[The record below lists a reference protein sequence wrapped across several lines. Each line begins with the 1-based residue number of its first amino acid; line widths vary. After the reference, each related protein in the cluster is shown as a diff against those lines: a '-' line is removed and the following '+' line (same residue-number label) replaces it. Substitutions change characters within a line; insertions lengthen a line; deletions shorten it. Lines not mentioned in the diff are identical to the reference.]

1 MRQDHKEIV
10 RGGYHMKKHQSIA
23 FRAATSFVLL
33 FSLIITPQTA
43 QASGAGKPADNTTT
57 TQQENDNKIKLLD
70 KKPEV
75 ADIKKQNK
83 PNRVITNINGNPQ
96 TEMGFSWYT
105 SDKFEDSKV
114 WVSESKNFKN
124 AKTFDVKPKKV
135 KSKYLERDKHGHII
149 FKDIAKNDEGEP
161 IKDRNG
167 EEKVNGYYTDKHAGG
182 PEWMSGDKHG
192 KTNLISEAEYT
203 YKAQAK
209 DLKPNTKYY
218 YKVGSEKGGKSQI
231 GQFKTA
237 GKKGDPFNFVQ
248 YTDTQNAFWNEHV
261 RNEATFGADTL
272 MNAIQTAG
280 DPSFALHTGDFV
292 ETAEVEDEW
301 KDLYEQSRPS
311 FMSLPVV
318 AAAGNH
324 DEYALNEED
333 EKLLTKFNEHVNV
346 PKENDEVN
354 GGSYYSFDYNG
365 AHMVVANTND
375 NKKSKD
381 NPDEKAIGKKQMEWI
396 KKDIKKARD
405 NGANWVVLNLHKP
418 MYSKSYHALSDEDV
432 KKIRK
437 ELTKEIDDLD
447 VDLVLQGHDHVLSR
461 THPLEHTSTTNSFV
475 NAKKEDTKQFVG
487 DDNVTYYNNPKGSV
501 YVLPNTGGTKE
512 YDSIYDRSLEHI
524 KKVRPEL
531 SWLTEKDLEHY
542 NSLFK
547 VGKQPQE
554 TDAFKD
560 SHSNN
565 RDSSSQNFSVYEVE
579 GNTLKVKIY
588 QLNGDISDGEQ
599 RNIELV
605 DEFGIQKNNK

>member
-1 MRQDHKEIV
+1 MIQ
-10 RGGYHMKKHQSIA
+10 KKHQSTA
-23 FRAATSFVLL
+23 LRAATSFVLL
-33 FSLIITPQTA
+33 FSLIISPETSTA
-43 QASGAGKPADNTTT
+43 NASANTEPNATS
-57 TQQENDNKIKLLD
+57 QQQSNNKIKLLD
-70 KKPEV
+70 SKPEV
-75 ADIKKQNK
+75 ADIPKHNK
-83 PNRVITNINGNPQ
+83 PNRIITNINGNPQ
-96 TEMGFSWYT
+96 SEMGFSWYT
-105 SDKFEDSKV
+105 SDKFEDAKV
-114 WVSESKNFKN
+114 WVSESKNFKD
-124 AKTFDVKPKKV
+124 AKTVDAKAKKV
-135 KSKYLERDKHGHII
+135 NSKYLERDKHGNII

-161 IKDRNG
+161 IKNKDG
-167 EEKVNGYYTDKHAGG
+167 KEKVNGYYTDKHASG
-182 PEWMSGDKHG
+182 PEWLSGDKHG
-192 KTNLISEAEYT
+192 KTDLISEPEYT

-218 YKVGSEKGGKSQI
+218 YKVGSESGKQSQI

-237 GKKGDPFNFVQ
+237 GDKGDPFSFVQ
-248 YTDTQNAFWNEHV
+248 YTDTQNAFWNENV
-261 RNEATFGADTL
+261 RNEAMFGADTL
-272 MNAIQTAG
+272 KNAIKTAG
-280 DPSFALHTGDFV
+280 EPSFALHTGDFV

-301 KDLYEQSRPS
+301 KDLYKQSRPS

-318 AAAGNH
+318 ATAGNH
-324 DEYALNEED
+324 DEYALSEED

-346 PKENDEVN
+346 PKENDAIN

-381 NPDEKAIGKKQMEWI
+381 NPDEKAIGKEQMEWI
-396 KKDIKKARD
+396 KKDIKKARE

-432 KKIRK
+432 KKIRA
-437 ELTKEIDDLD
+437 ELTKQIDDLD
-447 VDLVLQGHDHVLSR
+447 IDLVLQGHDHVLSR
-461 THPLEHTSTTNSFV
+461 THPLEHTSTKNSFV
-475 NAKKEDTKQFVG
+475 NAKKEDTKQVVG
-487 DDNVTYYNNPKGSV
+487 EDNVPYYDNPKGSV

-554 TDAFKD
+554 SEAFND

-565 RDSSSQNFSVYEVE
+565 RDSSAQNFSVYEVE
-579 GNTLKVKIY
+579 DNTLKVKIY
-588 QLNGDISDGEQ
+588 QLSGDISKGEQ

-605 DEFGIQKNNK
+605 DEFGIQKDDK

>member
-1 MRQDHKEIV
+1 MIQKKRQ
-10 RGGYHMKKHQSIA
+10 STA
-23 FRAATSFVLL
+23 LRAATSFVLL
-33 FSLIITPQTA
+33 FSLIISPETSTA
-43 QASGAGKPADNTTT
+43 NASANTEPNATS
-57 TQQENDNKIKLLD
+57 QQQSNNKIKLLD
-70 KKPEV
+70 SKPEV
-75 ADIKKQNK
+75 ADIPKHNK
-83 PNRVITNINGNPQ
+83 PNRIITNINGNPQ
-96 TEMGFSWYT
+96 SEMGFSWYT
-105 SDKFEDSKV
+105 SDKFEDAKV
-114 WVSESKNFKN
+114 WVSESKNFKD
-124 AKTFDVKPKKV
+124 AKTVDAKAKKV
-135 KSKYLERDKHGHII
+135 NSKYLERDKHGNII

-161 IKDRNG
+161 IKNKDG
-167 EEKVNGYYTDKHAGG
+167 KEKVNGYYTDKHASG
-182 PEWMSGDKHG
+182 PEWLSGDKHG
-192 KTNLISEAEYT
+192 KTDLISEPEYT

-218 YKVGSEKGGKSQI
+218 YKVGSESGKQSQI

-237 GKKGDPFNFVQ
+237 GDKGDPFSFVQ
-248 YTDTQNAFWNEHV
+248 YTDTQNAFWNENV
-261 RNEATFGADTL
+261 RNEAMFGADTL
-272 MNAIQTAG
+272 KNAIKTAG
-280 DPSFALHTGDFV
+280 EPSFALHTGDFV

-301 KDLYEQSRPS
+301 KDLYKQSRPS

-318 AAAGNH
+318 ATAGNH
-324 DEYALNEED
+324 DEYALSEED

-346 PKENDEVN
+346 PKENDAIN

-381 NPDEKAIGKKQMEWI
+381 NPDEKAIGKEQMEWI
-396 KKDIKKARD
+396 KKDIKKARE

-432 KKIRK
+432 KKIRA
-437 ELTKEIDDLD
+437 ELTKQIDDLD
-447 VDLVLQGHDHVLSR
+447 IDLVLQGHDHVLSR
-461 THPLEHTSTTNSFV
+461 THPLEHTSTKNSFV
-475 NAKKEDTKQFVG
+475 NAKKEDTKQVVG
-487 DDNVTYYNNPKGSV
+487 EDNVPYYDNPKGSV

-554 TDAFKD
+554 SEAFND

-565 RDSSSQNFSVYEVE
+565 RDSSAQNFSVYEVE
-579 GNTLKVKIY
+579 DNTLKVKIY
-588 QLNGDISDGEQ
+588 QLSGDISKGEQ

-605 DEFGIQKNNK
+605 DEFGIQKDDK

>member
-1 MRQDHKEIV
+1 MNQ
-10 RGGYHMKKHQSIA
+10 KKHQSIA
-23 FRAATSFVLL
+23 FRTAASFVLL
-33 FSLIITPQTA
+33 FSLIATPEA
-43 QASGAGKPADNTTT
+43 AHASGSGEATDNANPTA
-57 TQQENDNKIKLLD
+57 QQENNNKIKLLD
-70 KKPEV
+70 KKPKVE
-75 ADIKKQNK
+75 DIKKQNK
-83 PNRVITNINGNPQ
+83 PNRIITNINGNPQ
-96 TEMGFSWYT
+96 SEMGFSWYT
-105 SDKFEDSKV
+105 SDKFDDAKV

-124 AKTFDVKPKKV
+124 AKTFEADAQKV
-135 KSKYLERDKHGHII
+135 DSKYLERDKHGNII

-161 IKDRNG
+161 VKGKDG
-167 EEKVNGYYTDKHAGG
+167 KEKVNGYYTDKHADA

-192 KTNLISEAEYT
+192 KTNLITESEYT

-218 YKVGSEKGGKSQI
+218 YKVGSDNGKKSQV

-248 YTDTQNAFWNEHV
+248 YTDTQNAFWNENV
-261 RNEATFGADTL
+261 RNEAAFGTDTL
-272 MNAIQTAG
+272 KNAIQTAG
-280 DPSFALHTGDFV
+280 DPSFALHTGDFI

-301 KDLYEQSRPS
+301 KDLYKQSRPS

-318 AAAGNH
+318 ATAGNH

-346 PKENDEVN
+346 PKENDAVN

-405 NGANWVVLNLHKP
+405 NGSNWIVLNLHKP
-418 MYSKSYHALSDEDV
+418 MYSKSYHALSDKDV
-432 KKIRK
+432 KKIRE

-461 THPLEHTSTTNSFV
+461 THPLEHTSTKNSFV

-487 DDNVTYYNNPKGSV
+487 QDNVTYYDNPKGSV

-531 SWLTEKDLEHY
+531 SWLTEKDLAHY

-547 VGKQPQE
+547 LGKQPQE

-560 SHSNN
+560 SHENN

-588 QLNGDISDGEQ
+588 QLNGDISKGEQ
-599 RNIELV
+599 RNVELV
-605 DEFGIQKNNK
+605 DEFGIQKDNK

>member
-1 MRQDHKEIV
+1 MNQ
-10 RGGYHMKKHQSIA
+10 KKHQSIA

-33 FSLIITPQTA
+33 FSLIATPQAAHASGSEKAADHANPTA
-43 QASGAGKPADNTTT
+43 QQDSN
-57 TQQENDNKIKLLD
+57 NKIKLLD
-70 KKPEV
+70 KKPKVE
-75 ADIKKQNK
+75 DIKKQNK
-83 PNRVITNINGNPQ
+83 PNRIITNINGNPQ
-96 TEMGFSWYT
+96 SEMGFSWYT
-105 SDKFEDSKV
+105 SDKFDDSKV

-124 AKTFDVKPKKV
+124 AKTFDADAQKV
-135 KSKYLERDKHGHII
+135 DSKYLERDKHGNII

-161 IKDRNG
+161 VKGKDG
-167 EEKVNGYYTDKHAGG
+167 KEKVNGYYTDKHAGG

-192 KTNLISEAEYT
+192 KTNLITEAEYT

-218 YKVGSEKGGKSQI
+218 YKVGSDDGKKSQV

-248 YTDTQNAFWNEHV
+248 YTDTQNAFWNENV
-261 RNEATFGADTL
+261 RNEAAFGADTL
-272 MNAIQTAG
+272 KNAIQTAG
-280 DPSFALHTGDFV
+280 DPSFALHTGDFI

-301 KDLYEQSRPS
+301 KDLYKQSRPS

-318 AAAGNH
+318 ATAGNH

-346 PKENDEVN
+346 PKENDAVN

-405 NGANWVVLNLHKP
+405 NGSNWVVLNLHKP
-418 MYSKSYHALSDEDV
+418 MYSKSYHALSDKDV
-432 KKIRK
+432 KKIRE
-437 ELTKEIDDLD
+437 ELTKEIDELD

-461 THPLEHTSTTNSFV
+461 THPLEHTSTKNSFV

-487 DDNVTYYNNPKGSV
+487 QDNVTYYDNPKGSV

-531 SWLTEKDLEHY
+531 SWLTEKDLAHY

-547 VGKQPQE
+547 LGKQPQE

-560 SHSNN
+560 SHENN

-588 QLNGDISDGEQ
+588 QLNGDISKGEQ
-599 RNIELV
+599 RNVELV
-605 DEFGIQKNNK
+605 DEFGIQKDNK

>member
-1 MRQDHKEIV
+1 MNQ
-10 RGGYHMKKHQSIA
+10 KKHQSIA
-23 FRAATSFVLL
+23 FRAAASFVLL
-33 FSLIITPQTA
+33 FSLIATPQAAHASGSEKAADHANPTA
-43 QASGAGKPADNTTT
+43 QQDSN
-57 TQQENDNKIKLLD
+57 NKIKLLD
-70 KKPEV
+70 KKPKVE
-75 ADIKKQNK
+75 DIKKQNK
-83 PNRVITNINGNPQ
+83 PNRIITNINGNPQ
-96 TEMGFSWYT
+96 SEMGFSWYT
-105 SDKFEDSKV
+105 SDKFDDAKV

-124 AKTFDVKPKKV
+124 AKTFDAVAQKV
-135 KSKYLERDKHGHII
+135 DSKYLERDKHGNII

-161 IKDRNG
+161 VKGKDG
-167 EEKVNGYYTDKHAGG
+167 KEKVNGYYTDKHAGG

-192 KTNLISEAEYT
+192 KTNLITEAEYT

-218 YKVGSEKGGKSQI
+218 YKVGSDDGKKSQI
-231 GQFKTA
+231 GQFKTS

-248 YTDTQNAFWNEHV
+248 YTDTQNAFWNENV
-261 RNEATFGADTL
+261 RNEAAFGADTL
-272 MNAIQTAG
+272 KNAIQTAG
-280 DPSFALHTGDFV
+280 DPSFALHTGDFI

-301 KDLYEQSRPS
+301 KDLYKQSRPS

-318 AAAGNH
+318 ATAGNH

-346 PKENDEVN
+346 PKENDAVN

-405 NGANWVVLNLHKP
+405 NGSNWVVLNLHKP
-418 MYSKSYHALSDEDV
+418 MYSKSYHALSDKDV
-432 KKIRK
+432 KKIRE
-437 ELTKEIDDLD
+437 ELTKEIDELD
-447 VDLVLQGHDHVLSR
+447 VNLVLQGHDHVLSR
-461 THPLEHTSTTNSFV
+461 THPLEHTSTKNSFV

-487 DDNVTYYNNPKGSV
+487 QDNVTYYDNPKGSV

-512 YDSIYDRSLEHI
+512 YDSIYDRSLKHI

-531 SWLTEKDLEHY
+531 SWLTEKDLAHY

-547 VGKQPQE
+547 LGEQPQE

-588 QLNGDISDGEQ
+588 QLNGDISKGEQ
-599 RNIELV
+599 RNVELV
-605 DEFGIQKNNK
+605 DEFGIQKDNK

>member
-1 MRQDHKEIV
+1 MT
-10 RGGYHMKKHQSIA
+10 

-33 FSLIITPQTA
+33 FSLIATPQAA
-43 QASGAGKPADNTTT
+43 QASSSEKAADNANPTAH
-57 TQQENDNKIKLLD
+57 QESNNKIKILD
-70 KKPEV
+70 KKPKVEE
-75 ADIKKQNK
+75 IKKQNK
-83 PNRVITNINGNPQ
+83 PNRIITNINGNPQ
-96 TEMGFSWYT
+96 SEMGFSWYT
-105 SDKFEDSKV
+105 SDKFDDSKV

-124 AKTFDVKPKKV
+124 AKTFDADAQKV
-135 KSKYLERDKHGHII
+135 DSKYLERDKQGNII
-149 FKDIAKNDEGEP
+149 FKDIAKDDEGEP
-161 IKDRNG
+161 VKGKDG
-167 EEKVNGYYTDKHAGG
+167 KEKVNGYYTDKHAGG

-192 KTNLISEAEYT
+192 KTNLITEAEHT

-209 DLKPNTKYY
+209 GLKPNTKYY
-218 YKVGSEKGGKSQI
+218 YKVGSDKGKKSQV

-248 YTDTQNAFWNEHV
+248 YTDTQNAFWNENV
-261 RNEATFGADTL
+261 RNEAAFGADTL
-272 MNAIQTAG
+272 KNAIQTAG
-280 DPSFALHTGDFV
+280 DPSFALHTGDFI

-301 KDLYEQSRPS
+301 KDLYKQSRPS

-318 AAAGNH
+318 ATAGNH

-346 PKENDEVN
+346 PKENDAVN

-396 KKDIKKARD
+396 KEDIKKARD
-405 NGANWVVLNLHKP
+405 NGSNWVVLNLHKP

-432 KKIRK
+432 KKIRE
-437 ELTKEIDDLD
+437 ELTKEIDELD

-461 THPLEHTSTTNSFV
+461 THPLEHTSTKNSFV

-487 DDNVTYYNNPKGSV
+487 QDNVTYYDNPKGSV

-531 SWLTEKDLEHY
+531 SGLTEKDLEHY

-547 VGKQPQE
+547 LGKQPQE

-588 QLNGDISDGEQ
+588 QLNGDISKGEQ
-599 RNIELV
+599 RNVELV
-605 DEFGIQKNNK
+605 DEFGIQKDNK

>member
-1 MRQDHKEIV
+1 MNRQ
-10 RGGYHMKKHQSIA
+10 RRSYMNQKKHQSIA
-23 FRAATSFVLL
+23 FRAAASFVLL
-33 FSLIITPQTA
+33 FSLIATPQAAHASESEKAADHANPTA
-43 QASGAGKPADNTTT
+43 QQDSN
-57 TQQENDNKIKLLD
+57 NKIKLLD
-70 KKPEV
+70 KKPKVE
-75 ADIKKQNK
+75 DIKKQNK
-83 PNRVITNINGNPQ
+83 PNRMITNINGNPQ
-96 TEMGFSWYT
+96 SEMGFSWYT
-105 SDKFEDSKV
+105 SDKFDDAKV

-124 AKTFDVKPKKV
+124 AKTFDADAQKV
-135 KSKYLERDKHGHII
+135 DSKYLERDKHGNII

-161 IKDRNG
+161 VKGKDG
-167 EEKVNGYYTDKHAGG
+167 KEKVNGYYTDKHAGG

-192 KTNLISEAEYT
+192 KTNLITEAEYT

-218 YKVGSEKGGKSQI
+218 YKVGSDDGKKSQV

-248 YTDTQNAFWNEHV
+248 YTDTQNAFWNENV
-261 RNEATFGADTL
+261 RNEAAFGADTL
-272 MNAIQTAG
+272 KNAIQTAG
-280 DPSFALHTGDFV
+280 DPSFALHTGDFI

-301 KDLYEQSRPS
+301 KDLYKQSRPS

-318 AAAGNH
+318 ATAGNH

-346 PKENDEVN
+346 PKENDAVN

-405 NGANWVVLNLHKP
+405 NGSNWIVLNLHKP
-418 MYSKSYHALSDEDV
+418 MYSKSYHALSDKDV
-432 KKIRK
+432 KKIRE

-461 THPLEHTSTTNSFV
+461 THPLEHTSTKNSFV

-487 DDNVTYYNNPKGSV
+487 QDNVTYYDNPKGSV

-531 SWLTEKDLEHY
+531 SWLTEKDLAHY

-547 VGKQPQE
+547 LGKQPQE
-554 TDAFKD
+554 TDVFKD
-560 SHSNN
+560 SHENN

-588 QLNGDISDGEQ
+588 QLNGDISKGEQ
-599 RNIELV
+599 RNVELV
-605 DEFGIQKNNK
+605 DEFGIQKDNK

>member
-1 MRQDHKEIV
+1 MIQ
-10 RGGYHMKKHQSIA
+10 KKYQSTA
-23 FRAATSFVLL
+23 LRAATSFVLL
-33 FSLIITPQTA
+33 FSLIITPETSTA
-43 QASGAGKPADNTTT
+43 NASANTEPNATS
-57 TQQENDNKIKLLD
+57 QQQSNNKIKLLD
-70 KKPEV
+70 SKPEV
-75 ADIKKQNK
+75 ADIPKHNK
-83 PNRVITNINGNPQ
+83 PNRIITNINGNPQ
-96 TEMGFSWYT
+96 SEMGFSWYT
-105 SDKFEDSKV
+105 SDKFEDAKV
-114 WVSESKNFKN
+114 WVSESKNFKD
-124 AKTFDVKPKKV
+124 AKTVDAKAKKV
-135 KSKYLERDKHGHII
+135 NSKYLERDKHGNII

-161 IKDRNG
+161 IKNKDG
-167 EEKVNGYYTDKHAGG
+167 KEKVNGYYTDKHAGG
-182 PEWMSGDKHG
+182 PEWLSGDKHG
-192 KTNLISEAEYT
+192 KTDLISEPEYT

-218 YKVGSEKGGKSQI
+218 YKVGSKSGKQSQI
-231 GQFKTA
+231 GEFKTA
-237 GKKGDPFNFVQ
+237 GDKGDPFSFVQ
-248 YTDTQNAFWNEHV
+248 YTDTQNAFWNENV
-261 RNEATFGADTL
+261 RNEAMFGADTL
-272 MNAIQTAG
+272 KNAIKTAG

-301 KDLYEQSRPS
+301 KDLYKQSRPS

-318 AAAGNH
+318 ATAGNH
-324 DEYALNEED
+324 DEYALSEED

-346 PKENDEVN
+346 PKENDAIN

-381 NPDEKAIGKKQMEWI
+381 NPDEKAIGKEQMEWI
-396 KKDIKKARD
+396 KKDIKKARE

-432 KKIRK
+432 KKIRA
-437 ELTKEIDDLD
+437 ELTKQIDDLD
-447 VDLVLQGHDHVLSR
+447 IDLVLQGHDHVLSR
-461 THPLEHTSTTNSFV
+461 THPLEHTSTKNSFV
-475 NAKKEDTKQFVG
+475 NAKKEDTKQVVG
-487 DDNVTYYNNPKGSV
+487 EDNVPYYDNPKGSV

-554 TDAFKD
+554 SEAFND

-579 GNTLKVKIY
+579 DNTLKVKIY
-588 QLNGDISDGEQ
+588 QLSGDISKGEQ

-605 DEFGIQKNNK
+605 DEFGIQKDDK

>member
-1 MRQDHKEIV
+1 MNQ
-10 RGGYHMKKHQSIA
+10 KKHQAIA
-23 FRAATSFVLL
+23 FRVATSFVLL
-33 FSLIITPQTA
+33 FSLIATPQAA
-43 QASGAGKPADNTTT
+43 QASSLEKAADNANPTA
-57 TQQENDNKIKLLD
+57 QQESNNKIKILD
-70 KKPEV
+70 KKPKVEE
-75 ADIKKQNK
+75 IKKQNK
-83 PNRVITNINGNPQ
+83 PNRIITNINGNPQ
-96 TEMGFSWYT
+96 SEMGFSWYT
-105 SDKFEDSKV
+105 SDKFDDSKV
-114 WVSESKNFKN
+114 WISESKNFKN
-124 AKTFDVKPKKV
+124 AKKFDADAQKV
-135 KSKYLERDKHGHII
+135 DSKYLERDKQGNII

-161 IKDRNG
+161 VKGKDG
-167 EEKVNGYYTDKHAGG
+167 KEKVNGYYTDKHAGG

-192 KTNLISEAEYT
+192 KTNLITEAEHT

-209 DLKPNTKYY
+209 GLKPNTKYY
-218 YKVGSEKGGKSQI
+218 YKVGSDRGKKSQV

-248 YTDTQNAFWNEHV
+248 YTDTQNAFWNENV
-261 RNEATFGADTL
+261 RNEAAFGADTL
-272 MNAIQTAG
+272 KNAIQTAG
-280 DPSFALHTGDFV
+280 DPSFALHTGDFI

-301 KDLYEQSRPS
+301 KDLYKQSRPS

-318 AAAGNH
+318 ATAGNH

-346 PKENDEVN
+346 PKENDAVN

-405 NGANWVVLNLHKP
+405 NGSNWVVLNLHKP

-432 KKIRK
+432 KKIRE
-437 ELTKEIDDLD
+437 ELTKEIDELD

-461 THPLEHTSTTNSFV
+461 THPLEHTSTKNSFV

-487 DDNVTYYNNPKGSV
+487 QDNVTYYDNPKGSV

-512 YDSIYDRSLEHI
+512 YDSIYDRSLGHI

-531 SWLTEKDLEHY
+531 SGLTEKDLEHY

-547 VGKQPQE
+547 LGKQPQE

-588 QLNGDISDGEQ
+588 QLNGDISKGEQ
-599 RNIELV
+599 RNVELV
-605 DEFGIQKNNK
+605 DEFGIQKDNK

>member
-1 MRQDHKEIV
+1 MIQKKRQ
-10 RGGYHMKKHQSIA
+10 STA
-23 FRAATSFVLL
+23 LRAATSFVLL
-33 FSLIITPQTA
+33 FSLIISPETSTA
-43 QASGAGKPADNTTT
+43 NASANTEPNATS
-57 TQQENDNKIKLLD
+57 QQQSNNKIKLLD
-70 KKPEV
+70 SKPEV
-75 ADIKKQNK
+75 ADIPKHNK
-83 PNRVITNINGNPQ
+83 PNRIITNINGNPQ
-96 TEMGFSWYT
+96 SEMGFSWYT
-105 SDKFEDSKV
+105 SDKFEDAKV
-114 WVSESKNFKN
+114 WVSESKNFKD
-124 AKTFDVKPKKV
+124 AKTVDAKAKKV
-135 KSKYLERDKHGHII
+135 NSKYLERDKHGNII

-161 IKDRNG
+161 IKNKEG
-167 EEKVNGYYTDKHAGG
+167 KEKVNGYYTDKHAGG
-182 PEWMSGDKHG
+182 PEWLSGDKHG
-192 KTNLISEAEYT
+192 KTDLISEPEYT

-218 YKVGSEKGGKSQI
+218 YKVGSKSGKQSQI

-237 GKKGDPFNFVQ
+237 GDKGDPFSFVQ
-248 YTDTQNAFWNEHV
+248 YTDTQNAFWNENV
-261 RNEATFGADTL
+261 RNEAMFGADTL
-272 MNAIQTAG
+272 KNAIKTAG

-301 KDLYEQSRPS
+301 KDLYKQSRPS

-318 AAAGNH
+318 ATAGNH
-324 DEYALNEED
+324 DEYALSEED

-346 PKENDEVN
+346 PKENNAIN

-381 NPDEKAIGKKQMEWI
+381 NPDEKAIGKEQMEWI
-396 KKDIKKARD
+396 KKDIKKARA

-432 KKIRK
+432 KKIRA
-437 ELTKEIDDLD
+437 ELTKQIDDLD
-447 VDLVLQGHDHVLSR
+447 IDLVLQGHDHVLSR
-461 THPLEHTSTTNSFV
+461 THPLEHTSTKNSFV
-475 NAKKEDTKQFVG
+475 NAKKEDTKQVVG
-487 DDNVTYYNNPKGSV
+487 EDNVPYYDNPKGSV

-554 TDAFKD
+554 SEAFND

-565 RDSSSQNFSVYEVE
+565 RDSSAQNFSVYEVE
-579 GNTLKVKIY
+579 DNTLKVKIY
-588 QLNGDISDGEQ
+588 QLSGDISKGEQ

-605 DEFGIQKNNK
+605 DEFGIQKDDK

>member
-1 MRQDHKEIV
+1 MNRQ
-10 RGGYHMKKHQSIA
+10 RRSYMNQKKHQSIA
-23 FRAATSFVLL
+23 FRAAASFVLL
-33 FSLIITPQTA
+33 FSLIATPQAAHASESEKAADHANPTA
-43 QASGAGKPADNTTT
+43 QQDSN
-57 TQQENDNKIKLLD
+57 NKIKLLD
-70 KKPEV
+70 KKPKVE
-75 ADIKKQNK
+75 DIKKQNK
-83 PNRVITNINGNPQ
+83 PNRMITNINGNPQ
-96 TEMGFSWYT
+96 SEMGFSWYT
-105 SDKFEDSKV
+105 SDKFDDAKV

-124 AKTFDVKPKKV
+124 AKTFDADAQKV
-135 KSKYLERDKHGHII
+135 DSKYLERDKHGNII

-161 IKDRNG
+161 VKGKDG
-167 EEKVNGYYTDKHAGG
+167 KEKVNGYYTDKHAGG

-192 KTNLISEAEYT
+192 KTNLITEAEYT

-218 YKVGSEKGGKSQI
+218 YKVGSDDGKKSQV

-248 YTDTQNAFWNEHV
+248 YTDTQNAFWNENV
-261 RNEATFGADTL
+261 RNEAAFGADTL
-272 MNAIQTAG
+272 KNAIQTAG
-280 DPSFALHTGDFV
+280 DPSFALHTGDFI

-301 KDLYEQSRPS
+301 KDLYKQSRPS

-318 AAAGNH
+318 ATAGNH

-346 PKENDEVN
+346 PKENDAVN

-405 NGANWVVLNLHKP
+405 NGSNWIVLNLHKP
-418 MYSKSYHALSDEDV
+418 MYSKSYHALSDKDV
-432 KKIRK
+432 KKIRE
-437 ELTKEIDDLD
+437 ELTKEIDELD

-461 THPLEHTSTTNSFV
+461 THPLEHTSTKNSFV

-487 DDNVTYYNNPKGSV
+487 QDNVTYYDNPKGSV

-531 SWLTEKDLEHY
+531 SWLTEKDLAHY

-547 VGKQPQE
+547 LGKQPQE
-554 TDAFKD
+554 TDVFKD
-560 SHSNN
+560 SHENN

-588 QLNGDISDGEQ
+588 QLNGDISKGEQ
-599 RNIELV
+599 RNVELV
-605 DEFGIQKNNK
+605 DEFGIQKDNK

>member
-1 MRQDHKEIV
+1 
-10 RGGYHMKKHQSIA
+10 
-23 FRAATSFVLL
+23 
-33 FSLIITPQTA
+33 
-43 QASGAGKPADNTTT
+43 
-57 TQQENDNKIKLLD
+57 
-70 KKPEV
+70 
-75 ADIKKQNK
+75 
-83 PNRVITNINGNPQ
+83 
-96 TEMGFSWYT
+96 MGFSWYT
-105 SDKFEDSKV
+105 SDKFDDSKV

-124 AKTFDVKPKKV
+124 AKTFDADAQKV
-135 KSKYLERDKHGHII
+135 DSKYLERDKHGNII

-161 IKDRNG
+161 VKGKDG
-167 EEKVNGYYTDKHAGG
+167 KEKVNGYYTDKHAGG

-192 KTNLISEAEYT
+192 KTNLITEAEYT

-218 YKVGSEKGGKSQI
+218 YKVGSDNGKKSQV

-248 YTDTQNAFWNEHV
+248 YTDTQNAFWNENV
-261 RNEATFGADTL
+261 RNEAAFGADTL
-272 MNAIQTAG
+272 KNAIQTAG
-280 DPSFALHTGDFV
+280 DPSFALHTGDFI

-301 KDLYEQSRPS
+301 KDLYKQSRPS

-318 AAAGNH
+318 ATAGNH

-346 PKENDEVN
+346 PKENDAVN

-405 NGANWVVLNLHKP
+405 NGSNWIVLNLHKP
-418 MYSKSYHALSDEDV
+418 MYSKSYHALSDKDV
-432 KKIRK
+432 KKIRE

-461 THPLEHTSTTNSFV
+461 THPLEHTSTKNSFV

-487 DDNVTYYNNPKGSV
+487 QDNVTYYDNPKGSV

-531 SWLTEKDLEHY
+531 SWLTEKDLAHY

-547 VGKQPQE
+547 LGKQPQE

-560 SHSNN
+560 SHENN

-588 QLNGDISDGEQ
+588 QLNGDISKGEQ
-599 RNIELV
+599 RNVELV
-605 DEFGIQKNNK
+605 DEFGIQKDNK

>member
-1 MRQDHKEIV
+1 MIQ
-10 RGGYHMKKHQSIA
+10 KKYQSTA
-23 FRAATSFVLL
+23 LRAATSFVLL
-33 FSLIITPQTA
+33 FSLIITPETSTA
-43 QASGAGKPADNTTT
+43 NASANTEPNATS
-57 TQQENDNKIKLLD
+57 QQQSNNKIKLLD
-70 KKPEV
+70 SKPEV
-75 ADIKKQNK
+75 ADIPKHNK
-83 PNRVITNINGNPQ
+83 PNRIITNINGNPQ
-96 TEMGFSWYT
+96 SEMGFSWYT
-105 SDKFEDSKV
+105 SDKFEDAKV
-114 WVSESKNFKN
+114 WVSESKNFKD
-124 AKTFDVKPKKV
+124 AKTVDAKAKKV
-135 KSKYLERDKHGHII
+135 NSKYLERDKHGNII

-161 IKDRNG
+161 IKNKDG
-167 EEKVNGYYTDKHAGG
+167 KEKVNGYYTDKHAGG
-182 PEWMSGDKHG
+182 PEWLSGDKHG
-192 KTNLISEAEYT
+192 KTDLISEPEYT

-218 YKVGSEKGGKSQI
+218 YKVGSKSGKQSQI
-231 GQFKTA
+231 GEFKTA
-237 GKKGDPFNFVQ
+237 GDKGDPFSFVQ
-248 YTDTQNAFWNEHV
+248 YTDTQNAFWNENV
-261 RNEATFGADTL
+261 RNEAMFGADTL
-272 MNAIQTAG
+272 KNAIKTAG

-301 KDLYEQSRPS
+301 KDLYKQSRPS

-318 AAAGNH
+318 ATAGNH
-324 DEYALNEED
+324 DEYALSEED

-346 PKENDEVN
+346 PKENDAIN

-381 NPDEKAIGKKQMEWI
+381 NPDEKAIGKEQMEWI
-396 KKDIKKARD
+396 KKDIKKARE

-432 KKIRK
+432 KKIRA
-437 ELTKEIDDLD
+437 ELTKQIDDLD
-447 VDLVLQGHDHVLSR
+447 IDLVLQGHDHVLSR
-461 THPLEHTSTTNSFV
+461 THPLEHTSTKNSFV
-475 NAKKEDTKQFVG
+475 NAKKEDTKQVVG
-487 DDNVTYYNNPKGSV
+487 EDNVPYYDNPKGSV

-554 TDAFKD
+554 SEAFND

-565 RDSSSQNFSVYEVE
+565 RDSSAQNFSVYEVE
-579 GNTLKVKIY
+579 DNTLKVKIY
-588 QLNGDISDGEQ
+588 QLSGDISKGEQ

-605 DEFGIQKNNK
+605 DEFGIQKDDK